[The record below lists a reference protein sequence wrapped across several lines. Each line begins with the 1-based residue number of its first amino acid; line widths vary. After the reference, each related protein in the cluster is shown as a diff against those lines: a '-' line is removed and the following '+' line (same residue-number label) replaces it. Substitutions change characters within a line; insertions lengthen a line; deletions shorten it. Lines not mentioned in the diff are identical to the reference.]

1 MELNKKY
8 INKKGNLYLYV
19 ESGKSLSRKTIVTRK
34 INIKQ
39 NNYYFRNSSIIRS
52 IQNNMPQRK
61 KDENQPS

>member
-52 IQNNMPQRK
+52 I
-61 KDENQPS
+61 